1 MMKYFVLAVLFFV
14 LSPGVLLT
22 LPPVGKKIWM
32 SGQTSI
38 TSALV
43 HAIVFVGILYLIQ
56 SNTTVMEGFKCG
68 EKESS
73 CNEDMCDMR
82 LYPYKINENHR
93 GIFTSVVKNRYYK
106 KKEDFNKAVLYG
118 DIHSIEEGPPENLGH
133 EKKCGPNSGKCLPR
147 YMTYAV
153 DKIKKNNANG
163 ERCFSLNKIGYLPR

>member
-1 MMKYFVLAVLFFV
+1 MIKYLVLAVLFFV

-56 SNTTVMEGFKCG
+56 SNTNVMEGFKCG
-68 EKESS
+68 EKEST
-73 CNEDMCDMR
+73 CNEDMCDMS
-82 LYPYKINENHR
+82 LYPYKINEEN
-93 GIFTSVVKNRYYK
+93 GKTIFENRPFQKKNSFDKYVLYSDSI
-106 KKEDFNKAVLYG
+106 KKE
-118 DIHSIEEGPPENLGH
+118 PPEDLGK
-133 EKKCGPNSGKCLPR
+133 EKKCTGGGKCSTK

-163 ERCFSLNKIGYLPR
+163 ERCFSLKKLNFQDRYYTYY